1 MVPIIGL
8 TIIAFS
14 LLLVFTPMSSYLVNA
29 FETQAASAL
38 VANTLRSILSAVFPL
53 AGRGMYSTLEIGW
66 GNSLLGFIALALC
79 PGPIVVYIYMG
90 ENSGQGSLSRTEFTI
105 NWERR
110 RVIELHALLALLNGN
125 DWIRFMNKS

>member
-79 PGPIVVYIYMG
+79 PGPIVVYIYIWGKTPGKVPFQGLNLPLTGSGG
-90 ENSGQGSLSRTEFTI
+90 ESLNYMLS
-105 NWERR
+105 
-110 RVIELHALLALLNGN
+110 
-125 DWIRFMNKS
+125 